1 MTFHPPRLCSPA
13 DPVLLLS
20 FFLLSS
26 WYSST
31 STCRRPSQ
39 LDEETLELLHYGPTS
54 AFQHLPE
61 PQDGRDLSLSPAA
74 SQSVGSLPAFS
85 PHALFDAAS
94 AGPLDWRRHL
104 PRDDDALDDWDEP
117 LHDSLLALFFCYF
130 NPWCWWCDEEAF
142 RRDMAACLGSSLPSP
157 PTRLSGYSPLL
168 HNAILALA
176 CALSDDRRAKESSAP
191 KSLARQAKAFVE
203 DEGERPTLSTL
214 QGLLLVGS
222 FHSGNRLQG
231 LGYIYSGIAFRMSQT
246 RTSTSPSL
254 LETSTID
261 LG

>member
-1 MTFHPPRLCSPA
+1 MLF
-13 DPVLLLS
+13 LS

-26 WYSST
+26 WYSSI

-176 CALSDDRRAKESSAP
+176 CALSDDRRAKDSSAP